1 MLDVS
6 REDGGLIGQFEGLV
20 VVAVLF
26 FIMEAAVYLF
36 FKSSGRIKSDLA
48 AIHLSFAVAVWVQ
61 NLAPLIV
68 EGGIKTRSG
77 SNLDAGSVMKF
88 SIVISVVLMWM
99 AVFAERSLRKKLDKS
114 RE

>member
-1 MLDVS
+1 M
-6 REDGGLIGQFEGLV
+6 IGQFEGLV

>member
-1 MLDVS
+1 M
-6 REDGGLIGQFEGLV
+6 IGKFEGLV
-20 VVAVLF
+20 VIAVLF
-26 FIMEAAVYLF
+26 FIIEEAAYVIF
-36 FKSSGRIKSDLA
+36 RSSGRIRSDLA
-48 AIHLSFAVAVWVQ
+48 AIHLSFAVAVWVL

-68 EGGIKTRSG
+68 EGGVKTRSG

-99 AVFAERSLRKKLDKS
+99 AVFAERSLRKKLDEN